1 MPISEAH
8 KRANAK
14 WDQANLMTLGVRLKR
29 TDAMAFKE
37 YAASQGKTCFLQDQ
51 NPESCKEKYR
61 ELHCIFHTVTASG
74 LVTFQPKIHCIAS
87 ALTERNALVPA
98 GLPLCSHAP

>member
-37 YAASQGKTCFLQDQ
+37 YAASQGKT
-51 NPESCKEKYR
+51 
-61 ELHCIFHTVTASG
+61 A
-74 LVTFQPKIHCIAS
+74 
-87 ALTERNALVPA
+87 NALLKEYVLKCLYPEDDPQ
-98 GLPLCSHAP
+98 PLLTNVICPVRHSFRTA

>member
-1 MPISEAH
+1 MSISEAH

-37 YAASQGKTCFLQDQ
+37 YAASQGKT
-51 NPESCKEKYR
+51 
-61 ELHCIFHTVTASG
+61 A
-74 LVTFQPKIHCIAS
+74 
-87 ALTERNALVPA
+87 NALLKEYVLKCLYPEDD
-98 GLPLCSHAP
+98 PQTDK

>member
-37 YAASQGKTCFLQDQ
+37 YAASQGKT
-51 NPESCKEKYR
+51 
-61 ELHCIFHTVTASG
+61 A
-74 LVTFQPKIHCIAS
+74 
-87 ALTERNALVPA
+87 NALLKEYVLKCLYPEDNPQTD
-98 GLPLCSHAP
+98 GHSVKLCVSDIRPNQR

>member
-8 KRANAK
+8 KRANSK

-37 YAASQGKTCFLQDQ
+37 YAASQGKT
-51 NPESCKEKYR
+51 
-61 ELHCIFHTVTASG
+61 A
-74 LVTFQPKIHCIAS
+74 
-87 ALTERNALVPA
+87 NALLKEYVLKCLYPE
-98 GLPLCSHAP
+98 GEPQTDK

>member
-14 WDQANLMTLGVRLKR
+14 WDRANLMTLGVRLKR

-37 YAASQGKTCFLQDQ
+37 YAASQGKT
-51 NPESCKEKYR
+51 
-61 ELHCIFHTVTASG
+61 A
-74 LVTFQPKIHCIAS
+74 
-87 ALTERNALVPA
+87 NALLKEYVLKCLYPEDH
-98 GLPLCSHAP
+98 PQTDE